1 MFKANIKDT
10 RTTIVFFDIEHIS
23 ELFLVFLLL
32 TLSMYYDG
40 NRFVKQILLV
50 KIMLF
55 LNIYGLLT
63 FYDCC

>member
-10 RTTIVFFDIEHIS
+10 RTTIVFFDIEPIS

-63 FYDCC
+63 FYECC

>member
-63 FYDCC
+63 FYECC